1 MATENMGGGDFS
13 IADIFTKVNG
23 RIIYRMGRIA
33 VRYFRMETVSRAAS
47 AKARNSKAPIAG
59 NKDPTK
65 ATQDISKATKSMEWV
80 SYNCE
85 TEQPGQVTSI
95 APKTT

>member
-1 MATENMGGGDFS
+1 MATENAGGGDFS
-13 IADIFTKVNG
+13 IADIFTKANG

-33 VRYFRMETVSRAAS
+33 VRFFRMETVSRAAS
-47 AKARNSKAPIAG
+47 AKARNSKAHIAR

-65 ATQDISKATKSMEWV
+65 ATQKISKATKYMERV

-85 TEQPGQVTSI
+85 T
-95 APKTT
+95 